1 MGHLPTHS
9 FIIKIN
15 KCMFGSS
22 NKNKEASKSKTN
34 NIMPSSTGHSLNS
47 LVKGTTVEG
56 IIKSQSD
63 IRVDGTIKGNL
74 NCDAKVIIGPS
85 GHIDGEIKCKNAV
98 IEGRFEGILSV
109 AELLHIRESA
119 NVRGEVTYGKL
130 VVQSGAVINGS
141 WKVVGQDA
149 NGSSKNKKDAKNIVT
164 NSKSSNGQ
172 NIAGKFKKEIA
183 N

>member
-1 MGHLPTHS
+1 
-9 FIIKIN
+9 
-15 KCMFGSS
+15 MFGSS
-22 NKNKEASKSKTN
+22 NKNKEANNSKSN

-47 LVKGTTVEG
+47 LVKGTSVEG
-56 IIKSQSD
+56 TIKSQSD

-74 NCDAKVIIGPS
+74 NCEAKVIIGPS
-85 GHIDGEIKCKNAV
+85 GFIDGEIKCKNAV

-141 WKVVGQDA
+141 WKVIGQDA
-149 NGSSKNKKDAKNIVT
+149 NGSSKNKKESKNFVV
-164 NSKSSNGQ
+164 NSKSSNSQ
-172 NIAGKFKKEIA
+172 DLAGKLKKETA